1 MLLRQHQ
8 DDFFVAIIQI
18 NEMIYTIRENGGG
31 DTMGIYDLD
40 LQELPLFEGLK
51 ADEVE
56 QFI

>member
-1 MLLRQHQ
+1 MLLLQHQ

-31 DTMGIYDLD
+31 DMMGIYDLD

>member
-1 MLLRQHQ
+1 MIY
-8 DDFFVAIIQI
+8 IIQ
-18 NEMIYTIRENGGG
+18 ENGGG